1 MASKSIVMKYVKG
14 ILGISSVFMLFYIIQ
29 DQRIQIKTLKETSSY
44 KIDSLYD
51 EAFNAKVEA
60 GRYELTLEHF
70 KEVHPKAAKQFED
83 YMAHETE

>member
-1 MASKSIVMKYVKG
+1 MKYVKG

-29 DQRIQIKTLKETSSY
+29 DQRNQIKTLKETSSY

-51 EAFNAKVEA
+51 EVFNAKAEA
-60 GRYELTLEHF
+60 GRYELTLEYF

-83 YMAHETE
+83 YMTHETE

>member
-1 MASKSIVMKYVKG
+1 LASKSIVMKYVKG
-14 ILGISSVFMLFYIIQ
+14 ILGISSIFMLFYIIQ

-51 EAFNAKVEA
+51 EVFNAKAEA

-70 KEVHPKAAKQFED
+70 KEVHPKEAKQFED